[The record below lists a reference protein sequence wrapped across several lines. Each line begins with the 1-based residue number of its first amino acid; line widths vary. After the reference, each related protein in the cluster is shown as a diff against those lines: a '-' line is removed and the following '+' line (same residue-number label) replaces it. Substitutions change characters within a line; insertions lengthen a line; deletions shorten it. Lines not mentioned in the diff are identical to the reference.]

1 MLQIVTVVVVIR
13 HHVHIVIKHF
23 LVVICFAIVIVMF
36 ANIVVVR
43 KIFLTIII
51 FFLLTL
57 KKVQS
62 NEFEENFLFS
72 IKNFQEYKTQE
83 TVASVEKACMEF
95 LIFFLKQNNIE
106 VPVESYEDFLNKA
119 ESVKTRS
126 TVVGGMLPEGEN
138 KWNFIKYGKPVNINF
153 IGIGNA
159 TQFILRES
167 YLDDGS
173 FEACSFSYTEDP
185 SEDKGSSVYYF
196 NISSF
201 QYKYEL
207 KYLRRPFNDS
217 QGYSR
222 VHHLFYLVP
231 RGTRAERINDRFS
244 LRDRTAN
251 MLNQYEGATLLITKI
266 LILILFSSI
275 VITIFNLI
283 KTYEIPLRKRKIILL
298 VILSLLF
305 IILLYIYNYI
315 DTGTYMYR

>member
-1 MLQIVTVVVVIR
+1 MSIKFFSIISTIV
-13 HHVHIVIKHF
+13 
-23 LVVICFAIVIVMF
+23 
-36 ANIVVVR
+36 
-43 KIFLTIII
+43 I
-51 FFLLTL
+51 FFLLFQA
-57 KKVQS
+57 VQG
-62 NEFEENFLFS
+62 NEFEDKFLSS

-83 TVASVEKACMEF
+83 KASSVEKACMDF

-119 ESVKTRS
+119 ETVKTRS
-126 TVVGGMLPEGEN
+126 TVVGGMIPEAKN

-153 IGIGNA
+153 IGIDNA

-185 SEDKGSSVYYF
+185 SEDKDSSVYYF

-244 LRDRTAN
+244 LRDKTAN
-251 MLNQYEGATLLITKI
+251 MLNQYEDAILLTTKI
-266 LILILFSSI
+266 LILILFPSI
-275 VITIFNLI
+275 VVTIFSLI
-283 KTYEIPLRKRKIILL
+283 KTYELQVRKRKIILL

-315 DTGTYMYR
+315 DTGAYMYR